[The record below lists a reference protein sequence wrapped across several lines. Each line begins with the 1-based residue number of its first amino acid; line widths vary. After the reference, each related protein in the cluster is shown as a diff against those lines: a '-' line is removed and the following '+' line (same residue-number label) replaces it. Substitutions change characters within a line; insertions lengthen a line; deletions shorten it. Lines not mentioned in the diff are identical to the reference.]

1 MNSMKSK
8 KDKFI
13 GIANVGTKGQIVIP
27 AEIREMFGISS
38 GDQVFLLADKKKGIA
53 IVKSDF
59 VSQALE
65 KEDLDA

>member
-1 MNSMKSK
+1 MKGMKSK
-8 KDKFI
+8 KDKYI
-13 GIANVGTKGQIVIP
+13 GIANVGSKGQIVIP
-27 AEIREMFGISS
+27 SEIREMFGICS

-65 KEDLDA
+65 KEDNDD

>member
-1 MNSMKSK
+1 MKGMKSK
-8 KDKFI
+8 KDKYI
-13 GIANVGTKGQIVIP
+13 GIANVGSKGQIVIP
-27 AEIREMFGISS
+27 SEIREMFGICS

-65 KEDLDA
+65 KEEDDD

>member
-8 KDKFI
+8 KDTFI
-13 GIANVGTKGQIVIP
+13 GIANVGAKGQIVIP
-27 AEIREMFGISS
+27 AEIREMFGISA

-65 KEDLDA
+65 TEDAHA

>member
-1 MNSMKSK
+1 MKGMKSK
-8 KDKFI
+8 KGKYI
-13 GIANVGTKGQIVIP
+13 GIANVGSKGQIVIP
-27 AEIREMFGISS
+27 SEIREMFGICS

-65 KEDLDA
+65 KEEGDD